1 MAKLSNTP
9 QVQYSKPVKTP
20 REIYS
25 EWGGQ
30 RYVLVLLCLFVS
42 SFLLWE
48 KRLTSAD
55 YAMIM
60 VGIVGAYI
68 AGRSYQKTKL
78 GVVDE

>member
-1 MAKLSNTP
+1 MTEKKT
-9 QVQYSKPVKTP
+9 KKTP
-20 REIYS
+20 REYYTD
-25 EWGGQ
+25 WGGQ
-30 RYVLVLLCLFVS
+30 RFVLVLLSLFLS

-68 AGRSYQKTKL
+68 AGRAYQKTKL
-78 GVVDE
+78 GVTDE

>member
-1 MAKLSNTP
+1 MTEK
-9 QVQYSKPVKTP
+9 KPKKMP
-20 REIYS
+20 RDKYAD
-25 EWGGQ
+25 WGGQ

-48 KRLTSAD
+48 KRLTSPD

-68 AGRSYQKTKL
+68 AGRAYQKTKL
-78 GVVDE
+78 GVTDE

>member
-1 MAKLSNTP
+1 MTVKKAR
-9 QVQYSKPVKTP
+9 KTP
-20 REIYS
+20 REYYTD
-25 EWGGQ
+25 WGGQ
-30 RYVLVLLCLFVS
+30 RFVLVLLSLFLS

-68 AGRSYQKTKL
+68 AGRAYQKTKL
-78 GVVDE
+78 GIPEE

>member
-1 MAKLSNTP
+1 MEKR
-9 QVQYSKPVKTP
+9 SKKTP
-20 REIYS
+20 RDYYS

-30 RYVLVLLCLFVS
+30 RYVLVLLCLIIS

-60 VGIVGAYI
+60 VGVVGAYI
-68 AGRSYQKTKL
+68 AGRAYQKTKL
-78 GVVDE
+78 GITDE

>member
-1 MAKLSNTP
+1 M
-9 QVQYSKPVKTP
+9 VKPFKRTP
-20 REIYS
+20 RDIYA

-30 RYVLVLLCLFVS
+30 RYVLVLLCMLVS

-48 KRLTSAD
+48 KRLTSPD

-68 AGRSYQKTKL
+68 AGRAYQKTKL
-78 GVVDE
+78 GVTDE